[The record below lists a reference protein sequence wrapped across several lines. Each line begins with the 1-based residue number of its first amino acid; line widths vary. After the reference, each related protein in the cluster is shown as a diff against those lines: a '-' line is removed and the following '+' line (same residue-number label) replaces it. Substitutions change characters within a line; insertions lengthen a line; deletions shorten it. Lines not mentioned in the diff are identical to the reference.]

1 MTKIDDNTFK
11 EILKMTKTHKK
22 NISKKIATK
31 FSILLSKLI
40 NYSSIFCDNCNHKT
54 VFTQDIDAALLTLG
68 IGK

>member
-31 FSILLSKLI
+31 FSILL
-40 NYSSIFCDNCNHKT
+40 
-54 VFTQDIDAALLTLG
+54 
-68 IGK
+68 